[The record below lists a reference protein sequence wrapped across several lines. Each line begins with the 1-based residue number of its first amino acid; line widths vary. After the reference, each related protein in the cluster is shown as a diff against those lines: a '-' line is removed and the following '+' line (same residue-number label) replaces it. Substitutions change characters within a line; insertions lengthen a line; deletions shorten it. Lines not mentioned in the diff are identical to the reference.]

1 KYPEKVRLNE
11 MRKDFFDFLKLPP
24 SPEGVIKKSPLGDLG
39 VILMN
44 FLRWQNLFSDTNSV
58 NTNKKGCLKRQPFY
72 LICSPDSTI
81 HQLKKQTKKP
91 EKG

>member
-44 FLRWQNLFSDTNSV
+44 FLRCQNLFSDTNRKYSYFLQISFLV
-58 NTNKKGCLKRQPFY
+58 LVSKKENGFKL
-72 LICSPDSTI
+72 
-81 HQLKKQTKKP
+81 
-91 EKG
+91 